1 MAAVPMKQ
9 GVRTYLA
16 ASRDPLTSLVL
27 VLPLFV
33 LYQIGILATG
43 GVRNGA
49 DFVTDFL
56 MYALGRDVGNYLAFN
71 AVVLVAFL
79 VAIGVLRKRGHVHA
93 KLVPWIL
100 LESAVYALF
109 FGSAVVLMMRTVG
122 LDALLAAGSAPKHGP
137 LDAIVLSV
145 GAGLYE
151 ELVFRLFLMGGLFW
165 VLHKPLGA
173 GRFAAAT
180 VAVLLSS
187 VVFSLVHHVGPL
199 GEPFTMGAFFYRFFA
214 GVLLAFIFQTRG
226 LAVAVYT
233 HALYDVYVMVLRG

>member
-1 MAAVPMKQ
+1 MESRRAGLRA
-9 GVRTYLA
+9 YLA

-33 LYQIGILATG
+33 LYQIGILLTG

-49 DFVTDFL
+49 DFVTDLL
-56 MYALGRDVGNYLAFN
+56 MRALGGDVSLYLAFN

-79 VAIGVLRKRGHVHA
+79 VAIGVLRKRGHVHG

-109 FGSAVVLMMRTVG
+109 FGSAVVLMMRSVG
-122 LDALLAAGSAPKHGP
+122 LDALLAAGAPKQAHGP
-137 LDAIVLSV
+137 LEAVVLSV

-151 ELVFRLFLMGGLFW
+151 ETVFRLALMGGIFW
-165 VLHKPLGA
+165 VLHKPLGT
-173 GRFAAAT
+173 GRFASAA
-180 VAVLLSS
+180 VALLISS
-187 VVFSLVHHVGPL
+187 VVFSLVHHVGAL
-199 GEPFTMGAFFYRFFA
+199 GEPFTMGAFAYRFFA

-226 LAVAVYT
+226 FAVAVYT